1 MVKRRRR
8 SWQVT
13 GGGLTFAFL
22 AWLGLAGCSLRAD
35 VARPLQQDEGGGAG
49 QLAGGTSSGVGG
61 GQAGGYTGGRPSQNG
76 NAGKASGGSSG
87 EQLGGAGEGGSGA
100 NVGGIPT
107 VSEIMDS
114 YRTWQPQSPE
124 PVAISAYIFGLCRL
138 PTLPEMEFLESEHGD
153 GRYLQ
158 DWANA
163 QAEAG
168 IARRG
173 APPFDP
179 GSVIVKEKYVA
190 TGTGPEL
197 VAIAMMI
204 KREPGFQPSQ
214 GDWDYAYYEPEL
226 GVIQTKAQSD
236 YCAGCHIAASETDFV
251 FVDGLQPGSD

>member
-1 MVKRRRR
+1 M
-8 SWQVT
+8 
-13 GGGLTFAFL
+13 
-22 AWLGLAGCSLRAD
+22 
-35 VARPLQQDEGGGAG
+35 QQDEGGGAG

-61 GQAGGYTGGRPSQNG
+61 GQAGSNTGGRPSQNG
-76 NAGKASGGSSG
+76 SAGKASGGSG
-87 EQLGGAGEGGSGA
+87 EQTAIAGEGGSAAEMGD
-100 NVGGIPT
+100 IPT

-124 PVAISAYIFGLCRL
+124 PVAISAYIFGLCRM
-138 PTLPEMEFLESEHGD
+138 PTLPEREFAESEHGA

-163 QAEAG
+163 EAEAG
-168 IARRG
+168 IAQRG
-173 APPFDP
+173 APPFTP

-190 TGTGPEL
+190 TGTGLEL

-204 KREPGFQPSQ
+204 KREQGFQPAH

-236 YCAGCHIAASETDFV
+236 YCSGCHAAAAETDFV
-251 FVDGLQPGSD
+251 FVDGLQPGD